1 MTSLRA
7 CGCGARRRDAFDA
20 VYGLLA
26 PSVFGIVRRV
36 VRDPAQVRPI
46 AGNHCGD
53 AGLKG
58 TACARMEVMSFRS
71 GAAVALGLSGIIIA
85 RAPAE
90 LATCAWVTACSRL

>member
-53 AGLKG
+53 AGPKG
-58 TACARMEVMSFRS
+58 TVYARMEEMSFRS
-71 GAAVALGLSGIIIA
+71 GAAVALGLFGIIIP
-85 RAPAE
+85 RAPVE
-90 LATCAWVTACSRL
+90 LTTYA

>member
-53 AGLKG
+53 AALKG

-90 LATCAWVTACSRL
+90 LATCAWVAACSRL

>member
-90 LATCAWVTACSRL
+90 LATCAWVAACSRL

>member
-1 MTSLRA
+1 VTSLRA

-46 AGNHCGD
+46 AENHCGD
-53 AGLKG
+53 A
-58 TACARMEVMSFRS
+58 
-71 GAAVALGLSGIIIA
+71 ALD
-85 RAPAE
+85 
-90 LATCAWVTACSRL
+90 

>member
-1 MTSLRA
+1 VTSLRA

-90 LATCAWVTACSRL
+90 LATCAWVAACSRL